1 MFHQYSLNPIFLE
14 KLFRSSVLM
23 IFLLLPVL
31 SYCQQ
36 HNPFTGGSTL
46 GVDLGLGGKYIMS
59 ANGVESDPFETSFGF
74 SAGYEETFVGDEL
87 FRLGLGLDYQFNRD
101 VEDAGKFGFMSLY
114 IYATSRIASNI
125 LVVGRY
131 GGASYYG
138 DDDHTEFTATGYL
151 KGGPYYSAGVQRIVD
166 KNTAIDVSY
175 HVNKGVYPF
184 YISEL
189 ISVSSF
195 HSFLDDWII
204 IHEDIDVEYKRI
216 RISLIRNF

>member
-101 VEDAGKFGFMSLY
+101 VEDAGKFGFMS
-114 IYATSRIASNI
+114 
-125 LVVGRY
+125 
-131 GGASYYG
+131 
-138 DDDHTEFTATGYL
+138 
-151 KGGPYYSAGVQRIVD
+151 
-166 KNTAIDVSY
+166 
-175 HVNKGVYPF
+175 
-184 YISEL
+184 
-189 ISVSSF
+189 
-195 HSFLDDWII
+195 
-204 IHEDIDVEYKRI
+204 
-216 RISLIRNF
+216 